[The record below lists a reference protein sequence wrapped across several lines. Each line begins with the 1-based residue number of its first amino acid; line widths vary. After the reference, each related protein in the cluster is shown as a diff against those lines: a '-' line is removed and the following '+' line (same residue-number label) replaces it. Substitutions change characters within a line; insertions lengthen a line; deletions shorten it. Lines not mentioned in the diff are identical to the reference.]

1 MHRRN
6 ESVETIIEGDFMAWS
21 FGLKAMFLT
30 LIASFFLIIT
40 GMLYFMFTLWI
51 VKISANFI
59 LPDLMKAGQINGSY
73 MVLAAA
79 LISAGSMIASSMQ
92 RQ

>member
-1 MHRRN
+1 
-6 ESVETIIEGDFMAWS
+6 MAWG

-30 LIASFFLIIT
+30 IIASFFLIIT
-40 GMLYFMFTLWI
+40 GLLYFMFTLWI
-51 VKISANFI
+51 VKISASFI
-59 LPDLMKAGQINGSY
+59 LPEMWDAGKIDGSF

-92 RQ
+92 RH

>member
-1 MHRRN
+1 
-6 ESVETIIEGDFMAWS
+6 MAWS
-21 FGLKAMFLT
+21 FGLKAMFVT

-40 GMLYFMFTLWI
+40 GLLYFMFTLWI
-51 VKISANFI
+51 VKVGASFI
-59 LPDLMKAGQINGSY
+59 LPEMWNAGKVDGSF

-79 LISAGSMIASSMQ
+79 LISVGSMIASSMQ

>member
-1 MHRRN
+1 
-6 ESVETIIEGDFMAWS
+6 MAWG

-30 LIASFFLIIT
+30 ILASFFLILT
-40 GMLYFMFTLWI
+40 GLLYFMFTLWI
-51 VKISANFI
+51 VKIGASFI
-59 LPDLMKAGQINGSY
+59 LPEMWKAGQINGSY

-92 RQ
+92 KH

>member
-1 MHRRN
+1 
-6 ESVETIIEGDFMAWS
+6 MAWG

-30 LIASFFLIIT
+30 IIASFFLIIT

-51 VKISANFI
+51 VKISASFI
-59 LPDLMKAGQINGSY
+59 LPEMWKSGQINGSY
-73 MVLAAA
+73 MVIAAA
-79 LISAGSMIASSMQ
+79 LISVGSMIASALQ

>member
-1 MHRRN
+1 
-6 ESVETIIEGDFMAWS
+6 MAWS
-21 FGLKAMFLT
+21 FGLKAMFVT

-40 GMLYFMFTLWI
+40 GLLYFMFTLWI
-51 VKISANFI
+51 VKIGASFI
-59 LPDLMKAGQINGSY
+59 LPDMWKAGQINGSF

-79 LISAGSMIASSMQ
+79 LISVGSMIASALQ